1 MRILVLDK
9 RKYYKYLFIIGA
21 IYTWLAAGSLY
32 IMSYL
37 GTPVFLYKSMI
48 YNQGF
53 ILGVII
59 FGIGYLI
66 VGLNI
71 DKNHWIVLIAIIGKL
86 LVFVLFTIHYIN
98 GVISLFK
105 LIIAIGDLFFAILF
119 IEFLLNFKKL

>member
-21 IYTWLAAGSLY
+21 IYSWLVAGSLY
-32 IMSYL
+32 IMSYF
-37 GTPVFLYKSMI
+37 GTPAVLYGSMYYQVFM
-48 YNQGF
+48 F
-53 ILGVII
+53 TVII

-71 DKNHWIVLIAIIGKL
+71 DQNHWIVLMGIIGKL
-86 LVFVLFTIHYIN
+86 LVFLFFTINYIN
-98 GVISLFK
+98 GAIVLFK
-105 LIIAIGDLFFAILF
+105 LIIAIGDLIFAILF